1 MTSIVIK
8 TLPFVGQDPNWGV
21 HLISYDSTLV
31 LTQGAGQNSYERLIS
46 QGEANTWIGMQLY
59 NANDIFLGNI
69 VSATTGEF
77 GTYGYPC
84 IRTTLD
90 SVRGPLNSPF
100 IIRKNVMTFQSNV
113 STLAGNGT
121 AGFMDGSGTNVMF
134 DQPCHITL
142 DASNNVIVTD
152 KGNKKIRKITPEGIV
167 TTLVSNLSSPT
178 SAVFD
183 TAGNMYICD
192 GNSIKKLDTSNN
204 ITILTSSSSST
215 NISIDANG
223 ILYLSDYNNNSIKKI
238 GYEFTQPL
246 SLGSRFTLNNET
258 YFTSQD
264 INKNENF
271 RNNAAI
277 YVKAPNVNEPLKL
290 MPILINMNIVR
301 TKDSTITSLPI
312 INLNTPRWI
321 TITPSNTL
329 FISTQNGLCKYSG
342 PNTSYINTYPN
353 VGGLTS
359 DSTHLYIISGLIIK
373 KIRQTDMGEVWSYTG
388 FTNVVGIAVNKSGTI
403 YVTGNNNIYKIP
415 STGGS
420 YQTFVSGL
428 YSPKGISV
436 GKNDY
441 IYVADTNNHVI
452 RQITP
457 DGTSSI
463 IAGDLGIEG
472 FEDKLSLD
480 GPPAQFRY
488 PTGIYVD
495 QNDNIFVT
503 DQGNKRIRLID
514 SNRLV
519 TTIAGTN
526 MDGFTNTNPLLTSL
540 SIPTGITMDASN
552 NLYIVETGANRVQKM
567 NIQYMTIQQD
577 VLAATTTGTRM

>member
-1 MTSIVIK
+1 
-8 TLPFVGQDPNWGV
+8 
-21 HLISYDSTLV
+21 
-31 LTQGAGQNSYERLIS
+31 
-46 QGEANTWIGMQLY
+46 
-59 NANDIFLGNI
+59 
-69 VSATTGEF
+69 
-77 GTYGYPC
+77 
-84 IRTTLD
+84 
-90 SVRGPLNSPF
+90 
-100 IIRKNVMTFQSNV
+100 
-113 STLAGNGT
+113 
-121 AGFMDGSGTNVMF
+121 
-134 DQPCHITL
+134 
-142 DASNNVIVTD
+142 
-152 KGNKKIRKITPEGIV
+152 
-167 TTLVSNLSSPT
+167 
-178 SAVFD
+178 
-183 TAGNMYICD
+183 
-192 GNSIKKLDTSNN
+192 
-204 ITILTSSSSST
+204 
-215 NISIDANG
+215 
-223 ILYLSDYNNNSIKKI
+223 
-238 GYEFTQPL
+238 
-246 SLGSRFTLNNET
+246 
-258 YFTSQD
+258 
-264 INKNENF
+264 
-271 RNNAAI
+271 
-277 YVKAPNVNEPLKL
+277 
-290 MPILINMNIVR
+290 
-301 TKDSTITSLPI
+301 
-312 INLNTPRWI
+312 
-321 TITPSNTL
+321 
-329 FISTQNGLCKYSG
+329 
-342 PNTSYINTYPN
+342 

-472 FEDKLSLD
+472 FEDKISSD

-503 DQGNKRIRLID
+503 DQGNKRVRLID
-514 SNRLV
+514 SNRFV
-519 TTIAGTN
+519 MTIAGTN

-552 NLYIVETGANRVQKM
+552 NLYVVETGANRVQKM
-567 NIQYMTIQQD
+567 NIVYTTLDNEI
-577 VLAATTTGTRM
+577 LAIKNPVIGPTTTRITTN